1 MLLDTKENKNVKIK
15 DGCLVATNRVDFLN
29 KLEEQMNK
37 TLTHEEALKTMIDG
51 EEIQQNDNRFR
62 YFDRDFMRYR
72 DSGWCVI
79 HITDYNLKGSAIYRE
94 KKKFTLKRHTFIDK
108 NVLLDKMDE
117 EELTI
122 YDTYLSWVDTGYGNS
137 YTLLKTTIL
146 EEIEV

>member
-62 YFDRDFMRYR
+62 YFDRDFMRYKGR
-72 DSGWCVI
+72 GWCAI

-94 KKKFTLKRHTFIDK
+94 KKKFTLKRYTYMDKGLDLGKIDEG
-108 NVLLDKMDE
+108 D
-117 EELTI
+117 LTI
-122 YDTYLSWVDTGYGNS
+122 CDTYLGWEEIGCCKIA
-137 YTLLKTTIL
+137 TLLKTTIL